1 MEFLSWILLPRTIFF
16 FLLVFSLL
24 YLIPDSLVPK
34 EKMRKCAITV
44 SLIYILLDGL
54 LPLLAFNIN

>member
-54 LPLLAFNIN
+54 